1 MVRVERNWSDSMSRN
16 IFDEFFANRQSLID
30 QYKKGDLTK
39 EEFIESNYYYIQ
51 SMNTKPFQRVDN
63 IKKGLFNYQYYN
75 VLAKY
80 CQKRAHESP
89 NGSLQKEDFLEK
101 ANYYYSKKDNVTM
114 KILEIL
120 DYTGVDAYYVKVNSP
135 NLKNKL
141 FEIVLKDYE
150 NVILHSKN
158 EKIKDRLVEEGVFR
172 DEKIKSVIDS
182 YINQKY

>member
-1 MVRVERNWSDSMSRN
+1 MYRNK
-16 IFDEFFANRQSLID
+16 FDEFFAHRQSLID

-39 EEFIESNYYYIQ
+39 EEFIENNYQYIQ
-51 SMNTKPFQRVDN
+51 SMNTQPFKKVDN
-63 IKKGLFNYQYYN
+63 IKKGLFNYQFYN

-89 NGSLQKEDFLEK
+89 KDSIQKQDYLEK
-101 ANYYYSKKDNVTM
+101 ADYYYSKKDKVTM
-114 KILEIL
+114 KILEII
-120 DYTGVDAYYVKVNSP
+120 DYSGVDAYYVKVKSP

-158 EKIKDRLVEEGVFR
+158 VEIKKRLVEEKVFR
-172 DEKIKSVIDS
+172 DEKIESVIDS